1 MKLLKYYKNINR
13 FVHKSKTNFV
23 CKNYYF
29 IFPKGFAYLKSF
41 FSFIIT
47 IALSPETASSFILF
61 RQYCANI
68 SCFALNKCKPKQAVA
83 IYQHSK

>member
-41 FSFIIT
+41 FPLIP
-47 IALSPETASSFILF
+47 LLLF
-61 RQYCANI
+61 RRKLLPHLSYLDSTVQTSY
-68 SCFALNKCKPKQAVA
+68 LL
-83 IYQHSK
+83 H